1 MGGGVPQILGRIA
14 RSPGG
19 LLGKGE
25 PTSWQKGKGIMCP
38 VCLAN
43 IALFAVGATSSG
55 GLVAFTLSK
64 FCRKK
69 QTETKGKQNETNR
82 ETNGNRIGS

>member
-1 MGGGVPQILGRIA
+1 
-14 RSPGG
+14 
-19 LLGKGE
+19 
-25 PTSWQKGKGIMCP
+25 MCP
-38 VCLAN
+38 VCIAN